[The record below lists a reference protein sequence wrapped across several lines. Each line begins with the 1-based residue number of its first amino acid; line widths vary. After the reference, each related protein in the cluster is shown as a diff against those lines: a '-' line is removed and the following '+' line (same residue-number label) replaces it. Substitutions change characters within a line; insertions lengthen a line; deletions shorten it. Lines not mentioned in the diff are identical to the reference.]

1 MKNYLSWLS
10 LKTKIKRQLLFTITQ
25 LYLGM
30 GLPIFY
36 TSGIDYI

>member
-10 LKTKIKRQLLFTITQ
+10 LKTKMKRQLLFTITQ
-25 LYLGM
+25 LYLVM
-30 GLPIFY
+30 GLPIFD